1 MAIRR
6 NQPKVHAKD
15 LPVPGV
21 TNSASFRPGEKR
33 AISGAG
39 TCGSMG
45 TAMASARN
53 PAIKPSTANRTKRS
67 SFRWDIAVD
76 SNRGFRGADAPSC
89 GKISRRLKKP
99 KRHYEFP
106 AIRHLRF
113 SHSGCHIGRADCL
126 AARRND
132 AAGPDSTKAA
142 DPDD

>member
-15 LPVPGV
+15 LPDTGV

-39 TCGSMG
+39 
-45 TAMASARN
+45 N

-67 SFRWDIAVD
+67 SLRWGIAVD
-76 SNRGFRGADAPSC
+76 SSRGFRGADAPSC
-89 GKISRRLKKP
+89 GKISRRFKKP

-113 SHSGCHIGRADCL
+113 SHSGCHICRADCL